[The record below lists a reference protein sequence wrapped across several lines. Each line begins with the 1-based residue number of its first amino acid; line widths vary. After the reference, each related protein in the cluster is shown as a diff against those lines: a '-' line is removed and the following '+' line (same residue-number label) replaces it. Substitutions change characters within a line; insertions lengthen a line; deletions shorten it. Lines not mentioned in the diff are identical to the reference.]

1 MKCVGVIKLFSRVY
15 GIRQIKEMLYPSIF
29 AFYQSNVLYFY
40 SIESIGNRAVKSH
53 KSFQIAEIFRKL

>member
-15 GIRQIKEMLYPSIF
+15 DIRQIKEMLYPSIF
-29 AFYQSNVLYFY
+29 AFYQSNVLYFH
-40 SIESIGNRAVKSH
+40 SIEAIGNRVVKSH